1 MIRLKKENDL
11 RVLRTSGRI
20 LASVL
25 QKLEEETKEGI
36 ELIYLDKLAR
46 RLIKKAGAKPAFLGY
61 KPEGGTKLYPA
72 AICTSV
78 NEQIVHCLPSEY
90 VLRKGDV
97 LKIDFGVD
105 YQGYITD
112 SAVTVGIGELTGKAK
127 ELVDITKETLEK
139 AIEECRPGK
148 HTGDIG
154 WMIEKTVKGA
164 GFHVIK
170 NLTGHG
176 VGFELHEDPTVYN
189 YGNRGEGVKL
199 VPGLVLA
206 IEPMVS
212 VSSSRV
218 MQKSDDSYVTEDGSL
233 SAHFEHTIAIT
244 ESGPEVLTSRE
255 SAFVSG

>member
-11 RVLRTSGRI
+11 RVLRMSGRI

-25 QKLEEETKEGI
+25 QKLEEEVKEGVK
-36 ELIYLDKLAR
+36 LSHLDKLAR
-46 RLIKKAGAKPAFLGY
+46 GLIKEAGAKPAFLGY
-61 KPEGGTKLYPA
+61 KPESGTAPYPA
-72 AICTSV
+72 AICVSV
-78 NEQIVHCLPSEY
+78 NEQIVHGLPSEY
-90 VLRKGDV
+90 ILKQRDV
-97 LKIDFGVD
+97 LKIDFGVN

-112 SAVTVGIGELTGKAK
+112 AAVTVGVGELTGKAK
-127 ELVDITKETLEK
+127 ELVDITKK
-139 AIEECRPGK
+139 ALKKAVEVCKSGN

-154 WMIEKTVKGA
+154 WVIEKTVKGA
-164 GFHVIK
+164 GFRVIK

-189 YGNRGEGVKL
+189 YGSRGEGVEL

-218 MQKSDDSYVTEDGSL
+218 MQKDDDSYVTEDGSL
-233 SAHFEHTIAIT
+233 SAHFEHTVAIT
-244 ESGPEVLTSRE
+244 ESGPEILTR
-255 SAFVSG
+255 

>member
-11 RVLRTSGRI
+11 RVLRTSGKI

-25 QKLEEETKEGI
+25 RKLEEEVKEGI

-46 RLIKKAGAKPAFLGY
+46 ELIKKAGAKPAFLGY
-61 KPEGGTKLYPA
+61 KPEGGTKPYPA

-90 VLRKGDV
+90 SLKQGDV

-105 YQGYITD
+105 YQEYITD
-112 SAVTVGIGELTGKAK
+112 AAVTVGVGELKGKAK
-127 ELVDITKETLEK
+127 ELVNITKEALEK
-139 AIEECRPGK
+139 AIEVCRSGN
-148 HTGDIG
+148 HIGDIG
-154 WMIEKTVKGA
+154 WMIEKTVKGV

-176 VGFELHEDPTVYN
+176 VGFELHEDPTIYN
-189 YGNRGEGVKL
+189 YGNRGEGIKL

-244 ESGPEVLTSRE
+244 ESEPEILTRQKSV
-255 SAFVSG
+255 FV